1 MVKCVL
7 CKLHLLLFQLVL
19 GLFGLLGICYD
30 KCMVLKRSKSAAAS
44 PVHAPVTAPAEGS
57 AFEVTLRPKS
67 LREYVGQTKIKGHLL
82 MHIQAAISRKEPLG
96 HTLLHGPPGLGK
108 TTLAHILAREMQAQ
122 IRITSGPALEK
133 PGDLASILSNLQQG
147 DVLFID
153 EIHRLRPVVEEMLY
167 AAMEDYALDLVIGK
181 GPTARSMRL
190 TLKPFT
196 LLGATTKAGAMSA
209 PLRDRFI
216 HHFKL
221 AFYELP
227 EMQQIV
233 ERSAQ
238 LLRVPLQSDAAH
250 RIAKSSRATPR
261 IANRLLR
268 SVRDFA
274 HVKGDATVD
283 RACVET
289 TLHALD
295 IDDRGLDATDRLI
308 LDAIVTMFAG
318 GPVGLGTIAAVLAE
332 EEDTVEDVYEPYLLQ
347 QGFLQRTPKGRMATK
362 KTYEALGM
370 AVPEG
375 AQATLFNGQ

>member
-1 MVKCVL
+1 
-7 CKLHLLLFQLVL
+7 
-19 GLFGLLGICYD
+19 
-30 KCMVLKRSKSAAAS
+30 MVLKRTKSDSAS
-44 PVHAPVTAPAEGS
+44 VVHASSPHAEQS
-57 AFEVTLRPKS
+57 AFDVTLRPKT
-67 LREYVGQTKIKGHLL
+67 LGEYVGQSKIKGRLL
-82 MHIQAAISRKEPLG
+82 MHIQAAKSRTEPLG

-108 TTLAHILAREMQAQ
+108 TTLAHILAREMGAQ

-221 AFYELP
+221 TFYELP

-233 ERSAQ
+233 ERSGR
-238 LLRVPLQSDAAH
+238 LLRVPLQSDAVH
-250 RIAKSSRATPR
+250 RIARSSRATPR

-268 SVRDFA
+268 AIRDYA
-274 HVKGDATVD
+274 HVQGNVSVD
-283 RACVET
+283 RVCVET
-289 TLHALD
+289 TLRALD

-308 LDAIVTMFAG
+308 LESIVTTFNG

-347 QGFLQRTPKGRMATK
+347 QGFLQRTPKGRVATK

-375 AQATLFNGQ
+375 AQVTLF